1 MKLIHIQVKLPP
13 TLAGQYWSL
22 ISVGQGQSSI
32 QCPDSSLV
40 LKCAILQQAATLA
53 TATSTTVRIPIP
65 VAEQDQSFGVYAVPG
80 LKTHVFVGPF
90 KSKEDLG
97 NIAPEDDDEDIVCLD
112 DEIAKNDSVEVKA
125 LKKAEEAEKVE
136 KKKEQ
141 ARLMHKSKLL
151 GQMPHVV
158 TKESQAG
165 QGEDSDIDIIEE
177 IIPVG
182 KANAAKVMKSELV
195 KSAKESPIM
204 TFATSGSKCSDHGK
218 TVIRAVEKNSTTG
231 TAVDIKFSKM
241 VGGEEEEVVYKAVIE
256 NSGKVSGVR
265 VFILLVAK
273 FQIIT
278 RRLVWRIQSWR
289 CMQLY
294 VPVCPLPSCG

>member
-1 MKLIHIQVKLPP
+1 M
-13 TLAGQYWSL
+13 
-22 ISVGQGQSSI
+22 
-32 QCPDSSLV
+32 

-90 KSKEDLG
+90 KSKEG
-97 NIAPEDDDEDIVCLD
+97 FSGIAPEDDDDEDIVCLD
-112 DEIAKNDSVEVKA
+112 DEIAKNDSEEVKN

-141 ARLMHKSKLL
+141 AKLVHKSKLL

-165 QGEDSDIDIIEE
+165 EEGDCDIDIIEE
-177 IIPVG
+177 IIPEG
-182 KANAAKVMKSELV
+182 KANAAKVMRSELV

-204 TFATSGSKCSDHGK
+204 SFASTSGSKSSDHGK
-218 TVIRAVEKNSTTG
+218 TVIRAVEKSNITG

-241 VGGEEEEVVYKAVIE
+241 MAGEEEEGVYKAVIE
-256 NSGKVSGVR
+256 NSGKVGIW
-265 VFILLVAK
+265 FY
-273 FQIIT
+273 
-278 RRLVWRIQSWR
+278 IQ
-289 CMQLY
+289 
-294 VPVCPLPSCG
+294 

>member
-1 MKLIHIQVKLPP
+1 MYVVLESNGKAWALVSILANRREVGEEQVRSLTLDTPAPPPLPESRGKVQDGSVKVSLAEAVQKLPVGQSLVTVTEGGRAVMQVKLPP

-90 KSKEDLG
+90 KSKEGLG
-97 NIAPEDDDEDIVCLD
+97 GIAPEDEDDEDIVCLD
-112 DEIAKNDSVEVKA
+112 DEIAKNDSEEVKS

-141 ARLMHKSKLL
+141 AKLLHKSKLL

-158 TKESQAG
+158 TKESEAG
-165 QGEDSDIDIIEE
+165 EGGDSDIDIIEE
-177 IIPVG
+177 IIPEG
-182 KANAAKVMKSELV
+182 RANAAKVMKSELI
-195 KSAKESPIM
+195 KSAKESP
-204 TFATSGSKCSDHGK
+204 
-218 TVIRAVEKNSTTG
+218 
-231 TAVDIKFSKM
+231 
-241 VGGEEEEVVYKAVIE
+241 
-256 NSGKVSGVR
+256 
-265 VFILLVAK
+265 
-273 FQIIT
+273 
-278 RRLVWRIQSWR
+278 
-289 CMQLY
+289 
-294 VPVCPLPSCG
+294 

>member
-1 MKLIHIQVKLPP
+1 MPP

-90 KSKEDLG
+90 KSKEDLEG
-97 NIAPEDDDEDIVCLD
+97 VALEDDDEDIVCLD
-112 DEIAKNDSVEVKA
+112 DEIGKDDSEEVKT
-125 LKKAEEAEKVE
+125 LKKAEEVEKVE

-141 ARLMHKSKLL
+141 RKLVHKSKLL

-158 TKESQAG
+158 AKERHSG
-165 QGEDSDIDIIEE
+165 DGDDSDIDIIEE
-177 IIPVG
+177 IVPEG
-182 KANAAKVMKSELV
+182 KTNAARVMKSELV
-195 KSAKESPIM
+195 KFAKESPLSY
-204 TFATSGSKCSDHGK
+204 ASNGRKSSDHGK
-218 TVIRAVEKNSTTG
+218 TVIQAVEKNNTTG
-231 TAVDIKFSKM
+231 TPVDIKFVKI
-241 VGGEEEEVVYKAVIE
+241 VGGEEEEEVYKAVIE
-256 NSGKVSGVR
+256 NSGKVG
-265 VFILLVAK
+265 
-273 FQIIT
+273 
-278 RRLVWRIQSWR
+278 
-289 CMQLY
+289 
-294 VPVCPLPSCG
+294 